1 MALVFA
7 EPGGD
12 SPVAGRRLSARAV
25 WSQCP
30 SRQRGRGSSEALGT
44 GGRFGMSEQ
53 DGCVEAGEGKLVG
66 RKPS

>member
-7 EPGGD
+7 ELGRD
-12 SPVAGRRLSARAV
+12 SPVAGRRLSARAG

-30 SRQRGRGSSEALGT
+30 SRQRGRGSSERT

-66 RKPS
+66 RKQS

>member
-12 SPVAGRRLSARAV
+12 SPVAGRRLSARTG

-30 SRQRGRGSSEALGT
+30 SRQTGGGSSEAEGPVAGLG
-44 GGRFGMSEQ
+44 
-53 DGCVEAGEGKLVG
+53 
-66 RKPS
+66 